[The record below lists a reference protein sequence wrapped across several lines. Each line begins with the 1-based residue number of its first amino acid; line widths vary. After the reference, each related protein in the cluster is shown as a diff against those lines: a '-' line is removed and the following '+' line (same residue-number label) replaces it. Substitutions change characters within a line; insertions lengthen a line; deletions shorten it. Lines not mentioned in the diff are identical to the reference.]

1 VRAWSVYSAL
11 RVGVFLVSFVLLYAL
26 TTAIGWNPAWL
37 ISACAAAVL
46 ALCISYIFFRPLR
59 ERVALDVAAARSG
72 TARVGAAK
80 AGSDEDVEDAA
91 RGD

>member
-1 VRAWSVYSAL
+1 MRAWILYSAL
-11 RVGVFLVSFVLLYAL
+11 RVGVFLAIFAVLFAL

-46 ALCISYIFFRPLR
+46 ALCVSYIFFRPLR
-59 ERVALDVAAARSG
+59 ERVALDLVAARSG
-72 TARVGAAK
+72 TTGDRAPK
-80 AGSDEDVEDAA
+80 AGSDEDAEDTA

>member
-1 VRAWSVYSAL
+1 VRAWIVYSAL
-11 RVGVFLVSFVLLYAL
+11 RVGVFLVLFALLFAL
-26 TTAIGWNPAWL
+26 TNTIGLQPAWL
-37 ISACAAAVL
+37 IAAVVAALL